1 MASIFD
7 YLRWRGDLPLN
18 LVPLNPVDGILL
30 SRLSYLPF
38 ELYSRSLEHDAA
50 PLKDVAAELLA
61 LPELEAKALRRAD
74 IRLLREMGES
84 PRFRDLPIFRYVKQF
99 DPETQTQFSAVSIRL
114 EPGRTFVSFRGT
126 DNTLVGWKED
136 FNMSFVCPVP
146 AQQSAADYFA
156 QVARDTEG
164 SFLLGGHSKGGN
176 LAVYAAAFCPPEL
189 EERIEAAYNFDGP
202 GFQQQVL
209 QTEGYRRVCRKI
221 HTYVPQSSIIGMLL
235 EHEETYSIVHS
246 TQSNGILQH
255 SVYSWEVQRDGF
267 RLLDTVTNS
276 SRFIDF
282 TLKEWIARMDI
293 PQREAFVDTVY
304 DILTRNNIQTLSA
317 LREHRF
323 ATAKL
328 ILTSVRHLDDPT
340 RKLVTG
346 ALIALI
352 RSTKHGLLQT
362 RQREAAH
369 SAPVRRSRTHWKI
382 HIVSPGHSEKP

>member
-38 ELYSRSLEHDAA
+38 ELYSRSLEHDSA
-50 PLKDVAAELLA
+50 PLKDVAAALLA
-61 LPELEAKALRRAD
+61 LPELEVKALRRAD

-99 DPETQTQFSAVSIRL
+99 DPETQTQFSAVSIGL
-114 EPGRTFVSFRGT
+114 GSGRTFVSFRGT

-156 QVARDTEG
+156 QVARDTAG

-282 TLKEWIARMDI
+282 MLKEWIARMDMT
-293 PQREAFVDTVY
+293 QREAFVDTVY

-362 RQREAAH
+362 RQQETAH
-369 SAPVRRSRTHWKI
+369 SAPVRRSHAHWKI
-382 HIVSPGHSEKP
+382 RIVSPGHGEKP